1 MVKESDRTNVAKG
14 PFPKVIYL
22 SYLDQR
28 YSRSGVHLTYLKS
41 NSNEISTEFVTLRLP
56 LKVNLFMLGRLVW
69 ENRKN
74 KCVYLV
80 MSPANA
86 ILILLRILT
95 RKKIILDAGWPSLD
109 STKIRSNSKSRLMKS
124 YFLDLICFHLASLVL
139 LESEAQISR
148 CQKSFLIRRKKLEV
162 VYTGFNEIAF
172 IQECKGGDRVSV
184 EVDEVIEQSSD
195 LTFVLFRG
203 LDNAEA
209 GLGNLVKAAKDLPS
223 VFFCLASPNTK
234 IQPTTK
240 NLVVIKN
247 WLNANDMKALYGR
260 ANFVLGQLGDL
271 PRNAWTIAHK
281 VFEAGYFGKA
291 LISSHSLALEEVF
304 TEGRDMLFY
313 SSSQGLSE
321 LITKLVEVDE
331 IRNSLETEIK
341 LTYNKKISQQRI
353 SQSFIEV
360 VRPLL

>member
-1 MVKESDRTNVAKG
+1 M
-14 PFPKVIYL
+14 
-22 SYLDQR
+22 
-28 YSRSGVHLTYLKS
+28 
-41 NSNEISTEFVTLRLP
+41 
-56 LKVNLFMLGRLVW
+56 
-69 ENRKN
+69 
-74 KCVYLV
+74 
-80 MSPANA
+80 
-86 ILILLRILT
+86 
-95 RKKIILDAGWPSLD
+95 
-109 STKIRSNSKSRLMKS
+109 
-124 YFLDLICFHLASLVL
+124 
-139 LESEAQISR
+139 
-148 CQKSFLIRRKKLEV
+148 
-162 VYTGFNEIAF
+162 
-172 IQECKGGDRVSV
+172 
-184 EVDEVIEQSSD
+184 
-195 LTFVLFRG
+195 LFRG

-209 GLGNLVKAAKDLPS
+209 GLENLVKAAKDLPS

-234 IQPTTK
+234 IQPTTT

-260 ANFVLGQLGDL
+260 ANCVLGQLGDL

-331 IRNSLETEIK
+331 IRNALETEIK